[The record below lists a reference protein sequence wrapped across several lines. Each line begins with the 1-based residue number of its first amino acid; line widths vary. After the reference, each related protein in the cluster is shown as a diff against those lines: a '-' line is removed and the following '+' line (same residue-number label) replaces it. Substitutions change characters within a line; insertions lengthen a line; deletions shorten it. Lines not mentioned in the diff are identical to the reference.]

1 VNVRTKILLL
11 SSVAFLCFYV
21 FGITQTDQ
29 SIQIEAASSTADPTD
44 AGSGFSPLIYGL
56 LPFLTLLISGLISW
70 YLDRRKKSN

>member
-1 VNVRTKILLL
+1 MNVRTKILLL

-29 SIQIEAASSTADPTD
+29 SIQIEAASSTAD
-44 AGSGFSPLIYGL
+44 AAGSGSGFSPLIYGL
-56 LPFLTLLISGLISW
+56 LPFLMLLVSGLISW